1 MPSPDKIPLSFD
13 RDRAVRQLDARF
25 EELLEKLRKNRP
37 SEDPWF
43 LRRAYEIATERHH
56 DQLRSS
62 GEPYLTHLL
71 EVAHILPDMRPA
83 ATTLTPPI
91 LHDSIQDTD
100 QPLPRLE

>member
-37 SEDPWF
+37 SEDPWMV
-43 LRRAYEIATERHH
+43 RRAYEIASERHH

-62 GEPYLTHLL
+62 GDPYLSHLL
-71 EVAHILPDMRPA
+71 EVAHQDRPPQHHGA
-83 ATTLTPPI
+83 RDAPGGNRPQNASG
-91 LHDSIQDTD
+91 HGA
-100 QPLPRLE
+100 